1 MHDGQKLILIVVTCY
16 VLLYVLL
23 MLILRIK
30 VLQLLINILLG
41 PTTTYIVLT
50 FAIKIVEM
58 IQISS

>member
-1 MHDGQKLILIVVTCY
+1 
-16 VLLYVLL
+16 

-58 IQISS
+58 IQISSKNYGRFHFL